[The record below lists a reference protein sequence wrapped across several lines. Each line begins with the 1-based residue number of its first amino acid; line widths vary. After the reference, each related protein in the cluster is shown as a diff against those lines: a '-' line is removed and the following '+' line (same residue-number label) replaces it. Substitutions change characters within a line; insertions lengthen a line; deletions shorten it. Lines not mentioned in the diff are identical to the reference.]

1 MKRKLLLLALAL
13 LYLFTAAALAEET
26 TDVNLGNVGLH
37 FKLPFSPDKTIGTF
51 DIPFSDAF
59 DNEGNTFFAIF
70 QYYAKS
76 TDEIDALAAKLNNP
90 DTPVEESDRLLK
102 EFDDSVVELMTV
114 FTLHDETQVDEMFD
128 MWKGSSTEAT
138 SIKIGEADGYH
149 FYLFKKDLTADLA
162 KMDATFSAECQDI
175 AKMLE
180 EALKNAEFFAPV
192 NPDEQNNGRKIEF
205 ETTDLDGNAISSKEI
220 FAKNTI
226 TMVNIWATWCPPC
239 KAELPELG
247 KIHHRLEEKG
257 CAIVGILQ
265 DSDADGAIKNAKDLL
280 SEAKADYLNIAYPQN
295 LDDDLVIDAFPT
307 SFMVDSTGTI
317 LATVVGADV
326 ERYESLIDSLLE
338 KK

>member
-1 MKRKLLLLALAL
+1 MKRKILLLALAL
-13 LYLFTAAALAEET
+13 LQLFIPAAFAEEGENM
-26 TDVNLGNVGLH
+26 DLSNVGLR
-37 FKLPFSPDKTIGTF
+37 FTLPFSQEKTLG
-51 DIPFSDAF
+51 AF
-59 DNEGNTFFAIF
+59 DVLLSDRIDAEGNMYATIF
-70 QYYAKS
+70 QYFPKS
-76 TDEIDALAAKLNNP
+76 MDDIHELEVKINNP
-90 DTPVEESDRLLK
+90 DITEEESTRLLQ
-102 EFDDSVVELMTV
+102 EFFNSSVPLMNIY
-114 FTLHDETQVDEMFD
+114 TLRDETQADTLFES
-128 MWKGSSTEAT
+128 WKAENPEAT
-138 SIKIGEADGYH
+138 SVKIGEADGYH
-149 FYLFKKDLTADLA
+149 FFLFKRDLTADLA

-192 NPDEQNNGRKIEF
+192 DPDAQNNGRKIEF
-205 ETTDLDGNAISSKEI
+205 ETTDLDGNAISSKEL

-226 TMVNIWATWCPPC
+226 TMVNVWATWCPPC
-239 KAELPELG
+239 KAELPELA

-280 SEAKADYLNIAYPQN
+280 SDAKADYLNITYPQN

-307 SFMVDSTGTI
+307 TFMVDSNGVI
-317 LATVVGADV
+317 RATVVGADI